1 MKFAEYFLINSK
13 DGHQHNHTINS
24 CLVRI
29 PGGINSKCGQVVK
42 VVQLW
47 DGQRLAIQYLLRQ
60 FRRWLIDERIEQR
73 RRLDSKVA
81 RVKTINSV
89 MTIWWIEKILQTAI
103 DNYRKFAVWYIL
115 VPYLINIRQLSGDGA
130 NNTIQR
136 CLDKCHL
143 YDG

>member
-103 DNYRKFAVWYIL
+103 DDYRKFAVWYI
-115 VPYLINIRQLSGDGA
+115 SG
-130 NNTIQR
+130 TVS
-136 CLDKCHL
+136 H
-143 YDG
+143 